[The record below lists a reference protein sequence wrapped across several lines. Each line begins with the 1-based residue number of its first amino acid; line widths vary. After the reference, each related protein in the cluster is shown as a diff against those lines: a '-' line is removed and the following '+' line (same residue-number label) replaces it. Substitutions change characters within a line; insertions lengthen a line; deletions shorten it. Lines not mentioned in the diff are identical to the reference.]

1 MKVSPTTNKRT
12 NQPTTQS
19 NPTQPNQ
26 QKAPLLICV
35 SRGTFMETVLFVVV
49 VLLAC
54 PLEELEREVA
64 VAVGVLVKIV
74 LVILVGRIIVAEWL

>member
-1 MKVSPTTNKRT
+1 
-12 NQPTTQS
+12 
-19 NPTQPNQ
+19 
-26 QKAPLLICV
+26 
-35 SRGTFMETVLFVVV
+35 METVLFVVV